1 MSVIWSV
8 EVELQEWR
16 GWHPLAARR
25 LRRGVES
32 DAEVLHANG
41 RGLEHLL
48 LRSTPA
54 TIVVDVEADS
64 PGAAAAKAERA
75 VKRALTE
82 LRKPS
87 GVRAW
92 IISTDGESAP
102 FDV

>member
-32 DAEVLHANG
+32 DAEVLANG